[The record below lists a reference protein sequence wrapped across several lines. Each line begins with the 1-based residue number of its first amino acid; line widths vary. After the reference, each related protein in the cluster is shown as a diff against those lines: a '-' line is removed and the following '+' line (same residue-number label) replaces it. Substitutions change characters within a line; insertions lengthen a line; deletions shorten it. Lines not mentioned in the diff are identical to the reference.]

1 MAGCRSGR
9 EQLCYPALLRCCRQ
23 LDSGTAAPESTTSQG
38 PAEELPLLK
47 RTIATAVVLLLSAVS
62 ADAQYFGRNKVQY
75 DRFQFAILETEHFD
89 VYYYAEERSAAEVAA
104 QLAERWYERLS
115 RAFDHS
121 FTRRQPIILYA
132 SHAHFTQTSI
142 LPGNIPEGVGGFTDH
157 LAGRVVL
164 PFAAGLGETDHV
176 LGHEL
181 VHAFQRDILRK
192 QGRSLSLLPLWF
204 SEGMAEYVSVGVP
217 RDPDAS
223 AVDAP
228 RARLDANTRMW
239 LRDASASH
247 RVPTLAQL
255 RDPKWFP
262 YRYGQA
268 VWAFLAER
276 YGADVV
282 KRAIDARTARN
293 AIARLE
299 QATGQSERDLT
310 AGWRDYVASVAGDII
325 VNEAAALPRLVG
337 GTAGEGRL
345 NVGPSLS
352 PDGRLLV
359 FMSERDGHAVD
370 VFLADASTGAVL
382 RTLVKT
388 ATDPHFDAL
397 QFIESAGAWDSTS
410 RRFVLAT
417 VSDGRPLLTLFDMPS
432 GHVLRRIAV
441 PEVDQIFTPA
451 WSPDGARIA
460 FSGMKGGVT
469 DIYTIELSD
478 GQVRALTS
486 DLYSDLQPAWSPAG
500 TEIAFTSDR
509 FTSSAEHLEFG
520 RYTLGAIA
528 WPSGDVTPLASSVTG
543 KNVNPQWCA
552 HGECLYFVS
561 DDSGVSNVYRLDR
574 ETLDVT
580 RVTDEQIGVSG
591 ITALSPAISIG
602 AGGQRIAMSVYSRG
616 AFEIRALDVPRA
628 SFAPART
635 AVAHTSPR
643 PQAVAATVRPAFQS
657 RRYRPSLSLV
667 SFGQPYLSAGGGAFG
682 SFFRAGVAFRVGDL
696 FGEQSLDTAVQVGT
710 KASDFAVETSYIN
723 RRSRWNWGVTGAQV
737 PWIVNGNVATRTAQN
752 AAGQPVVLRESLLDR
767 QQHRQVSGVA
777 IYPLSRARRIEMS
790 AGVDAVSFSRQ
801 VTTTTFSAS
810 TFRRIGETTTLSPSA
825 RSATSFVTAAALVH
839 DTTVFGATGPTM
851 GERYRASIG
860 AMVGD
865 LMVTTASGDY
875 RRYFAPL
882 DRLTIA
888 TRVQQVSRLGG
899 DAADP
904 RLLPLVWSPR
914 DIVRGYTR
922 DAVAERASQVSIV
935 NVEARTPLAALI
947 GHTVGERL
955 LPIGLFAFSDWGRF
969 AAPQTLALASA
980 TRQLWSAGFGAR
992 VNAAGFVFEF
1002 NGARPLT
1009 RTTGWHFVVNFRPG
1023 F

>member
-1 MAGCRSGR
+1 MGR
-9 EQLCYPALLRCCRQ
+9 LKPV
-23 LDSGTAAPESTTSQG
+23 PTTDGS
-38 PAEELPLLK
+38 EELPLLK
-47 RTIATAVVLLLSAVS
+47 QIIATAVVLLLSAVY

-75 DRFQFAILETEHFD
+75 DRFQFAILETAHFD
-89 VYYYAEERSAAEVAA
+89 IYYYAEERSAAEVAA
-104 QLAERWYERLS
+104 RMAERWYERLS
-115 RAFDHS
+115 VVLDHT

-192 QGRSLSLLPLWF
+192 QGRSLSMLPLWF
-204 SEGMAEYVSVGVP
+204 SEGMAEYLSVGLS
-217 RDPDAS
+217 RDPEGT
-223 AVDAP
+223 AVDAQ

-239 LRDASASH
+239 LRDASASQH
-247 RVPTLAQL
+247 VPTLAQL

-282 KRAIDARTARN
+282 KRALDARTARD

-310 AGWRDYVASVAGDII
+310 AGWRDYVARVAGDI
-325 VNEAAALPRLVG
+325 VVDEAAVLPRLVG
-337 GTAGEGRL
+337 GTENEGRL

-370 VFLADASTGAVL
+370 VFLADASTGDVL

-410 RRFVLAT
+410 HRFVLAT

-432 GHVLRRIAV
+432 GRVVRRIAV

-478 GQVRALTS
+478 GEVRALTS
-486 DLYSDLQPAWSPAG
+486 DLYSDLQPAWSPTG

-509 FTSSAEHLEFG
+509 FTSSAERVEFG

-528 WPSGDVTPLASSVTG
+528 WPSGDVMPLGGSGTG
-543 KNVNPQWCA
+543 KNVNPQWCV
-552 HGECLYFVS
+552 HGECVYFVS

-574 ETLDVT
+574 ETLEVT

-591 ITALSPAISIG
+591 ITALSPAISVG
-602 AGGQRIAMSVYSRG
+602 AAGKRIAMSVYSRG
-616 AFEIRALDVPRA
+616 AFEIRALDVPHA
-628 SFAPART
+628 SFAPARS
-635 AVAHTSPR
+635 AVTHSTPPSP
-643 PQAVAATVRPAFQS
+643 AVAAPGLPAFQS
-657 RRYRPSLSLV
+657 RRYRPSLSLF
-667 SFGQPYLSAGGGAFG
+667 SLGQPYLTAGGGAFG
-682 SFFRAGVAFRVGDL
+682 SYFRAGVAFRVGDL
-696 FGEQSLDTAVQVGT
+696 FGEQSLDTAVQVGK

-723 RRSRWNWGVTGAQV
+723 RRSRWNWGVAGAQV
-737 PWIVNGNVATRTAQN
+737 PWIVDGRVATRNAQN
-752 AAGQPVVLRESLLDR
+752 ADGQPVLLRESLLDR
-767 QQHRQVSGVA
+767 QQHRQLSGLAV
-777 IYPLSRARRIEMS
+777 YPLSRARRIEMS

-801 VTTTTFSAS
+801 VTTTTFSAN
-810 TFRRIGETTTLSPSA
+810 TFRRIGQSTTDSPSA
-825 RSATSFVTAAALVH
+825 SSATSFATAAALVH
-839 DTTVFGATGPTM
+839 ATTVFAATGPTM

-860 AMVGD
+860 ATVGD

-875 RRYFAPL
+875 RRYFAL
-882 DRLTIA
+882 HDRLTIA
-888 TRVQQVSRLGG
+888 ARLQQVSRLGR
-899 DAADP
+899 DVADP

-922 DAVAERASQVSIV
+922 DGVAERASQVSIV
-935 NVEARTPLAALI
+935 NLETRTPLATVI
-947 GHTVGERL
+947 GRGIGDRL
-955 LPIGLFAFSDWGRF
+955 LPVSLFAFSDWGRF
-969 AAPQTLALASA
+969 VAPQTLSLGPAS
-980 TRQLWSAGFGAR
+980 RQLWSAGFGAR

-1002 NGARPLT
+1002 NGARTLMPA
-1009 RTTGWHFVVNFRPG
+1009 TGWHFVVNFRPG

>member
-1 MAGCRSGR
+1 
-9 EQLCYPALLRCCRQ
+9 
-23 LDSGTAAPESTTSQG
+23 
-38 PAEELPLLK
+38 LLK

-75 DRFQFAILETEHFD
+75 DRFQFAILETQHFD
-89 VYYYAEERSAAEVAA
+89 IYYYAEERSAAEVAA

-115 RAFDHS
+115 HAFDHT

-132 SHAHFTQTSI
+132 SHAHFTQTTI

-204 SEGMAEYVSVGVP
+204 SEGMAEYLSVGLP
-217 RDPDAS
+217 RDPDAT
-223 AVDAP
+223 AVDGQ

-282 KRAIDARTARN
+282 KRAIGARTARN

-310 AGWRDYVASVAGDII
+310 TGWRDYVTAVAGDIA
-325 VNEAAALPRLVG
+325 VDEAAALPRLVG
-337 GTAGEGRL
+337 GTADEGRL

-352 PDGRLLV
+352 PDGQLLV

-417 VSDGRPLLTLFDMPS
+417 VSDGRPLLTMFEMPS
-432 GHVLRRIAV
+432 GRVVRRIAV

-451 WSPDGARIA
+451 WSPDGARLA

-486 DLYSDLQPAWSPAG
+486 DVYSDLQPAWSPAG

-509 FTSSAEHLEFG
+509 FTSSAEQLDFG
-520 RYTLGAIA
+520 RYTLGTIA

-591 ITALSPAISIG
+591 ITALSPAISVG
-602 AGGQRIAMSVYSRG
+602 AGGKRIAMSVYSRG

-628 SFAPART
+628 SFASART
-635 AVAHTSPR
+635 ALAQTSPR
-643 PQAVAATVRPAFQS
+643 PMAVAAADRPAFQS

-667 SFGQPYLSAGGGAFG
+667 SFGQPYLTAGGGAFG

-710 KASDFAVETSYIN
+710 KASDFAVDTSYIN

-737 PWIVNGNVATRTAQN
+737 PWIVDASVATRNAQN
-752 AAGQPVVLRESLLDR
+752 AAGQPVVLRESLLER

-790 AGVDAVSFSRQ
+790 AGLDAVSFSRQ

-810 TFRRIGETTTLSPSA
+810 TFRRIGESTSLSPSA
-825 RSATSFVTAAALVH
+825 RNATSFMTAAALVH

-851 GERYRASIG
+851 GERYRASLG
-860 AMVGD
+860 ATVGD

-875 RRYFAPL
+875 RRYFAPVE
-882 DRLTIA
+882 RLTIA
-888 TRVQQVSRLGG
+888 TRIQQVSRLGR
-899 DAADP
+899 DVADP
-904 RLLPLVWSPR
+904 RVLPLVWSPR

-922 DAVAERASQVSIV
+922 DGVAERATHVSIV
-935 NVEARTPLAALI
+935 NLEARTPLASFI
-947 GHTVGERL
+947 GRTVGDRL
-955 LPIGLFAFSDWGRF
+955 LPVSLFAFSDWGRF
-969 AAPQTLALASA
+969 AAPETLALASA
-980 TRQLWSAGFGAR
+980 SRQLWSAGFGAR

-1009 RTTGWHFVVNFRPG
+1009 RTSGWHFVVNFRPG

>member
-1 MAGCRSGR
+1 
-9 EQLCYPALLRCCRQ
+9 
-23 LDSGTAAPESTTSQG
+23 
-38 PAEELPLLK
+38 LLK
-47 RTIATAVVLLLSAVS
+47 QTIATAVALLLLSAVS
-62 ADAQYFGRNKVQY
+62 TDAQYFGRNKVQY
-75 DRFQFAILETEHFD
+75 DRFEFAILETTHFD

-104 QLAERWYERLS
+104 RMAERWYERLS
-115 RAFDHS
+115 QALDHT

-132 SHAHFTQTSI
+132 SHSHFTQTSI
-142 LPGNIPEGVGGFTDH
+142 LPGTIPEGVGGFTDH

-192 QGRSLSLLPLWF
+192 HGSSLTLLPLWF
-204 SEGMAEYVSVGVP
+204 SEGMAEYLSVGLP
-217 RDPDAS
+217 RDPDGTT
-223 AVDAP
+223 VDSSRP
-228 RARLDANTRMW
+228 HLDTNTRMW
-239 LRDASASH
+239 LRDASASQK
-247 RVPTLAQL
+247 VPTLAQL

-282 KRAIDARTARN
+282 KRALVTRNARD
-293 AIARLE
+293 AIARLA
-299 QATGQSERDLT
+299 QATGQSESDLT
-310 AGWRDYVASVAGDII
+310 SGWRDYVDRVAGDI
-325 VNEAAALPRLVG
+325 VVDEAAALPRLVG
-337 GTAGEGRL
+337 GTASEGKL

-370 VFLADASTGAVL
+370 VFLADASTGEVL

-410 RRFVLAT
+410 QRFVLAT
-417 VSDGRPLLTLFDMPS
+417 VSDGRPLLTLFEMPS
-432 GHVLRRIAV
+432 GRVLRRIAV

-469 DIYTIELSD
+469 DIYTIELTD

-486 DLYSDLQPAWSPAG
+486 DVYSDLQPAWSPAG

-528 WPSGDVTPLASSVTG
+528 WPSGNVTPLGSSGTG
-543 KNVNPQWCA
+543 KSVNPQWCTR
-552 HGECLYFVS
+552 GECVYFVS

-574 ETLDVT
+574 ETLEVT

-602 AGGQRIAMSVYSRG
+602 AGGKRIAMSVYSRG

-635 AVAHTSPR
+635 AVAQSSLPSLGVVETGQP
-643 PQAVAATVRPAFQS
+643 VFQS
-657 RRYRPSLSLV
+657 RRYKRSLSLV
-667 SFGQPYLSAGGGAFG
+667 QFGQPYLTAGGGAFG
-682 SFFRAGVAFRVGDL
+682 SYFRAGVAFRVGDL
-696 FGEQSLDTAVQVGT
+696 FGEQSLDTAVQIGM
-710 KASDFAVETSYIN
+710 KATDFAVETSYIN
-723 RRSRWNWGVTGAQV
+723 RRSRWNWGVTGVQV
-737 PWIVNGNVATRTAQN
+737 PWIVGASVATRNAQN
-752 AAGQPVVLRESLLDR
+752 ADGQQVVLRESLLDR
-767 QQHRQVSGVA
+767 QQHRQLSGVA

-790 AGVDAVSFSRQ
+790 AGVDAASFSRQ
-801 VTTTTFSAS
+801 VTTQTFSAS
-810 TFRRIGETTTLSPSA
+810 TFRRIGESTSDSSSA
-825 RSATSFVTAAALVH
+825 RNATSFVTAAALVH
-839 DTTVFGATGPTM
+839 DTTVFDATGPTM

-865 LMVTTASGDY
+865 LQVTTASGDY
-875 RRYFAPL
+875 RRYFAPS

-888 TRVQQVSRLGG
+888 ARVQQVSRLGP

-904 RLLPLVWSPR
+904 RLLPLVWTPR

-922 DAVAERASQVSIV
+922 DSVAERASHVSIV
-935 NVEARTPLAALI
+935 NLEARTPLAAII
-947 GHTVGERL
+947 GRTAGDRL
-955 LPIGLFAFSDWGRF
+955 LPVSLFVFSDWGRF
-969 AAPQTLALASA
+969 AAPQTLALPSAS
-980 TRQLWSAGFGAR
+980 RQLWSAGFGAR
-992 VNAAGFVFEF
+992 LNAAGFVFEF
-1002 NGARPLT
+1002 NGARTLSPAP
-1009 RTTGWHFVVNFRPG
+1009 GWHFVVNFRPG

>member
-1 MAGCRSGR
+1 MSSYAIQHFG
-9 EQLCYPALLRCCRQ
+9 RCCRQ

-38 PAEELPLLK
+38 PPVEELPLLK
-47 RTIATAVVLLLSAVS
+47 QTIATAVVLLLSAVS

-104 QLAERWYERLS
+104 QLAERWYDRLS
-115 RAFDHS
+115 QALDHT

-142 LPGNIPEGVGGFTDH
+142 LPGTIPEGVGGFTDH

-204 SEGMAEYVSVGVP
+204 SEGMAEYLSVGLP
-217 RDPDAS
+217 RDPGATG
-223 AVDAP
+223 VDSQ

-276 YGADVV
+276 HGADVV
-282 KRAIDARTARN
+282 KRALSARTARN

-310 AGWRDYVASVAGDII
+310 AGWRDYVTSVAGDI
-325 VNEAAALPRLVG
+325 VVDEAAVLPRLVG
-337 GTAGEGRL
+337 GTADEGRL

-417 VSDGRPLLTLFDMPS
+417 VSDGRPLLTVFDMPS

-441 PEVDQIFTPA
+441 SDVDQIFTPA

-460 FSGMKGGVT
+460 FSGMKGGIT
-469 DIYTIELSD
+469 DIYAIELSD
-478 GQVRALTS
+478 GQVRALTA
-486 DLYSDLQPAWSPAG
+486 DLYSDLQPAWSPDG

-509 FTSSAEHLEFG
+509 FTSSVEHLEFG

-543 KNVNPQWCA
+543 KSVNPQWCA

-574 ETLDVT
+574 ETHDVT
-580 RVTDEQIGVSG
+580 QVTDEQIGVSG

-602 AGGQRIAMSVYSRG
+602 AGGTRIAMSIYSRG
-616 AFEIRALDVPRA
+616 AFEIRALDVPNA
-628 SFAPART
+628 SFAPAHS
-635 AVAHTSPR
+635 AVARTSPR
-643 PQAVAATVRPAFQS
+643 PVAVATSRPAFQS
-657 RRYRPSLSLV
+657 RRYTPRLSLV
-667 SFGQPYLSAGGGAFG
+667 SFGQPYLTAGGGAFG

-737 PWIVNGNVATRTAQN
+737 PWIVDGSVATRSAQN
-752 AAGQPVVLRESLLDR
+752 AAGQPVVLRESVLDR

-810 TFRRIGETTTLSPSA
+810 TFRRIGESTSLSQSA
-825 RSATSFVTAAALVH
+825 RSATSFLTAAALVH
-839 DTTVFGATGPTM
+839 DTTVFGGTGPTM

-860 AMVGD
+860 ATVGD
-865 LMVTTASGDY
+865 LMVATASGDY
-875 RRYFAPL
+875 RRYFAPH

-888 TRVQQVSRLGG
+888 TRVQQVSRLGR

-935 NVEARTPLAALI
+935 NLEARTPLATFI
-947 GHTVGERL
+947 GRTAGQRL
-955 LPIGLFAFSDWGRF
+955 LPVDLFAFSDWGRF
-969 AAPQTLALASA
+969 SAPRMLALASA
-980 TRQLWSAGFGAR
+980 SRQLWSAGFGAR

-1009 RTTGWHFVVNFRPG
+1009 RATGWHFVVNFRPG

>member
-1 MAGCRSGR
+1 
-9 EQLCYPALLRCCRQ
+9 
-23 LDSGTAAPESTTSQG
+23 
-38 PAEELPLLK
+38 LLK
-47 RTIATAVVLLLSAVS
+47 QTIAIAVALLLSAVS

-104 QLAERWYERLS
+104 QLAERWYEQLS
-115 RAFDHS
+115 RAFDHT

-142 LPGNIPEGVGGFTDH
+142 LPGSIPEGVGGFTDH

-192 QGRSLSLLPLWF
+192 EGRSLSLLPLWF
-204 SEGMAEYVSVGVP
+204 SEGMAEYLSVALP
-217 RDPDAS
+217 HDPDAT
-223 AVDAP
+223 AGDAQ
-228 RARLDANTRMW
+228 RVRLDANTRMW

-247 RVPTLAQL
+247 KVPTLAQL

-276 YGADVV
+276 HGADVV
-282 KRAIDARTARN
+282 KRALAARTARN

-310 AGWRDYVASVAGDII
+310 AGWRDYVARVAGDIVI
-325 VNEAAALPRLVG
+325 DEKAALPRLVG
-337 GTAGEGRL
+337 GTADEGRL

-397 QFIESAGAWDSTS
+397 QFVESAGAWDSTS

-417 VSDGRPLLTLFDMPS
+417 VSDGRPLLTVFDMPS
-432 GHVLRRIAV
+432 GRVLRRISV
-441 PEVDQIFTPA
+441 PDVDQIFTPA
-451 WSPDGARIA
+451 WSPDGMRIA

-509 FTSSAEHLEFG
+509 FTSSAERLEFG
-520 RYTLGAIA
+520 RYTLGSIA
-528 WPSGDVTPLASSVTG
+528 WPSGEVTPLASAVTG
-543 KNVNPQWCA
+543 KSVNPQWCA

-574 ETLDVT
+574 ETRDVT

-602 AGGQRIAMSVYSRG
+602 ADGKRIAMSVYSRG
-616 AFEIRALDVPRA
+616 AFEIRALDVPHA
-628 SFAPART
+628 SFAPAHA
-635 AVAHTSPR
+635 AVAQTSPR
-643 PQAVAATVRPAFQS
+643 PAALAATNLPAFQS
-657 RRYRPSLSLV
+657 RRYTPSLSLV
-667 SFGQPYLSAGGGAFG
+667 SFGQPYLTAGGGAFG

-696 FGEQSLDTAVQVGT
+696 FGEQSLDTAAQVGT
-710 KASDFAVETSYIN
+710 KASDFALETAYIN

-737 PWIVNGNVATRTAQN
+737 PWIVDASVATRNAEN
-752 AAGQPVVLRESLLDR
+752 AAGQSVVLRESLLDR
-767 QQHRQVSGVA
+767 QQHRQVSGLA
-777 IYPLSRARRIEMS
+777 IYPLNRARRIEMS

-810 TFRRIGETTTLSPSA
+810 TFRRIGESTTSSPSA
-825 RSATSFVTAAALVH
+825 RNATSFLTAAALVH
-839 DTTVFGATGPTM
+839 DTTVFGGTGPTM

-860 AMVGD
+860 ATVGD

-875 RRYFAPL
+875 RRYFAPN
-882 DRLTIA
+882 DRLTIGP
-888 TRVQQVSRLGG
+888 RGQQVSRFGR
-899 DAADP
+899 DTADP

-914 DIVRGYTR
+914 DIVRGYMR
-922 DAVAERASQVSIV
+922 DGVAERSSHLSLV
-935 NVEARTPLAALI
+935 NLEARTPLAAF
-947 GHTVGERL
+947 VGRAVGQRL
-955 LPIGLFAFSDWGRF
+955 LPVDLFAFSDWGRF
-969 AAPQTLALASA
+969 SAPRTLALASA
-980 TRQLWSAGFGAR
+980 SRQLWSAGFGAR

-1009 RTTGWHFVVNFRPG
+1009 RTPGWHFVVNFRPG

>member
-1 MAGCRSGR
+1 M
-9 EQLCYPALLRCCRQ
+9 
-23 LDSGTAAPESTTSQG
+23 
-38 PAEELPLLK
+38 LK
-47 RTIATAVVLLLSAVS
+47 QTIATAVALLLLSAVS
-62 ADAQYFGRNKVQY
+62 TDAQYFGRNKVQY
-75 DRFQFAILETEHFD
+75 DRFEFAILETTHFD

-104 QLAERWYERLS
+104 RMAERWYERLS
-115 RAFDHS
+115 QALDHT

-132 SHAHFTQTSI
+132 SHSHFTQTSI
-142 LPGNIPEGVGGFTDH
+142 LPGTIPEGVGGFTDH

-192 QGRSLSLLPLWF
+192 HGSSLTLLPLWF
-204 SEGMAEYVSVGVP
+204 SEGMAEYLSVGLP
-217 RDPDAS
+217 RDPDGTT
-223 AVDAP
+223 VDSSRP
-228 RARLDANTRMW
+228 HLDTNTRMW
-239 LRDASASH
+239 LRDASASQK
-247 RVPTLAQL
+247 VPTLAQL

-282 KRAIDARTARN
+282 KRALGARN
-293 AIARLE
+293 ARDAIARLA
-299 QATGQSERDLT
+299 QATGQSESDLT
-310 AGWRDYVASVAGDII
+310 SGWRDYVDRVAGDI
-325 VNEAAALPRLVG
+325 VVDEAAALPRLVG
-337 GTAGEGRL
+337 GTASEGKL

-370 VFLADASTGAVL
+370 VFLADASTGEVL

-410 RRFVLAT
+410 QRFVLAT
-417 VSDGRPLLTLFDMPS
+417 VSDGRPLLTLFEMPS
-432 GHVLRRIAV
+432 GRVLRRIAV

-469 DIYTIELSD
+469 DIYTIELTD

-486 DLYSDLQPAWSPAG
+486 DVYSDLQPAWSPAG

-528 WPSGDVTPLASSVTG
+528 WPSGNVTPLGSSGTG
-543 KNVNPQWCA
+543 KSVNPQWCTR
-552 HGECLYFVS
+552 GECVYFVS

-574 ETLDVT
+574 ETLEVT

-602 AGGQRIAMSVYSRG
+602 AGGKRIAMSVYSRG

-635 AVAHTSPR
+635 AVAQSSLPSLGVVETGQP
-643 PQAVAATVRPAFQS
+643 VFQS
-657 RRYRPSLSLV
+657 RRYKRSLSLV
-667 SFGQPYLSAGGGAFG
+667 QFGQPYLTAGGGAFG
-682 SFFRAGVAFRVGDL
+682 SYFRAGVAFRVGDL
-696 FGEQSLDTAVQVGT
+696 FGEQSLDTAVQIGM
-710 KASDFAVETSYIN
+710 KATDFAVETSYIN
-723 RRSRWNWGVTGAQV
+723 RRSRWNWGVTGVQV
-737 PWIVNGNVATRTAQN
+737 PWIVGASVATRNAQN
-752 AAGQPVVLRESLLDR
+752 ADGQQVVLRESLLDR
-767 QQHRQVSGVA
+767 QQHRQLSGVA

-790 AGVDAVSFSRQ
+790 AGVDAASFSRQ
-801 VTTTTFSAS
+801 VTTQTFSAS
-810 TFRRIGETTTLSPSA
+810 TFRRIGESTSDSSSA
-825 RSATSFVTAAALVH
+825 RNATSFVTAAALVH
-839 DTTVFGATGPTM
+839 DTTVFDATGPTM

-865 LMVTTASGDY
+865 LQVTTASGDY
-875 RRYFAPL
+875 RRYFAPS

-888 TRVQQVSRLGG
+888 ARVQQVSRLGP

-904 RLLPLVWSPR
+904 RLLPLVWTPR

-922 DAVAERASQVSIV
+922 DSVAERASHVSIV
-935 NVEARTPLAALI
+935 NLEARTPLAAII
-947 GHTVGERL
+947 GRTAGDRL
-955 LPIGLFAFSDWGRF
+955 LPVSLFVFSDWGRF
-969 AAPQTLALASA
+969 AAPQTLALPSAS
-980 TRQLWSAGFGAR
+980 RQLWSAGFGAR
-992 VNAAGFVFEF
+992 LNAAGFVFEF
-1002 NGARPLT
+1002 NGARTLSPAP
-1009 RTTGWHFVVNFRPG
+1009 GWHFVVNFRPG

>member
-1 MAGCRSGR
+1 MLSSTS
-9 EQLCYPALLRCCRQ
+9 ALLPATRLRN
-23 LDSGTAAPESTTSQG
+23 DSAEIHDKPGASV
-38 PAEELPLLK
+38 EELPLLK
-47 RTIATAVVLLLSAVS
+47 QTIATAVALLLSAVS

-115 RAFDHS
+115 HALDHT

-192 QGRSLSLLPLWF
+192 QGRSLALLPLWF
-204 SEGMAEYVSVGVP
+204 SEGMAEYLSVGLP
-217 RDPDAS
+217 RDPDS
-223 AVDAP
+223 TDVNAP

-247 RVPTLAQL
+247 KVPTLAQL

-276 YGADVV
+276 HGADVV
-282 KRAIDARTARN
+282 KRALGARTARN

-310 AGWRDYVASVAGDII
+310 AGWRDYVASVSGDTS
-325 VNEAAALPRLVG
+325 VDEAAVLPRLVG
-337 GTAGEGRL
+337 GAADEGRL

-397 QFIESAGAWDSTS
+397 QFVESAGAWDNTS

-417 VSDGRPLLTLFDMPS
+417 VSDGRPLLTVFDMPS
-432 GHVLRRIAV
+432 GRVLRRIAV

-451 WSPDGARIA
+451 WSPDGEHIA
-460 FSGMKGGVT
+460 FSGMKGGIT
-469 DIYTIELSD
+469 DIYTIELAD

-486 DLYSDLQPAWSPAG
+486 DLYSDLQPAWSPDG
-500 TEIAFTSDR
+500 TELAFTSDR
-509 FTSSAEHLEFG
+509 FTSSLEQLEFG
-520 RYTLGAIA
+520 RYTLGVIA
-528 WPSGDVTPLASSVTG
+528 WPSGDVTPLASSIAG
-543 KNVNPQWCA
+543 KSVNPQWCA

-574 ETLDVT
+574 ETREVT
-580 RVTDEQIGVSG
+580 RVTDEPIGVSG

-602 AGGQRIAMSVYSRG
+602 AGGKRIAMSIYSRG
-616 AFEIRALDVPRA
+616 AFEIRALDVPHA
-628 SFAPART
+628 SFAPAHA
-635 AVAHTSPR
+635 AVAQASPR
-643 PQAVAATVRPAFQS
+643 PAALAASSRPAFQS
-657 RRYRPSLSLV
+657 RRYTPSLSLV
-667 SFGQPYLSAGGGAFG
+667 SFGQPYLTAGGGAFG

-696 FGEQSLDTAVQVGT
+696 FGEQSLDTAVQVGA
-710 KASDFAVETSYIN
+710 KASDFAVETAYIN

-737 PWIVNGNVATRTAQN
+737 PWIVNASVATRNAEN
-752 AAGQPVVLRESLLDR
+752 AAGQSVVLRESLLDR
-767 QQHRQVSGVA
+767 QQHRQVSGLA

-810 TFRRIGETTTLSPSA
+810 TFRRIGESTTSSPSA
-825 RSATSFVTAAALVH
+825 RNATSFLTAAALVH

-860 AMVGD
+860 ATVGD

-875 RRYFAPL
+875 RRYFAPH

-888 TRVQQVSRLGG
+888 TRVQQVSRLGR
-899 DAADP
+899 DVADP
-904 RLLPLVWSPR
+904 RVLPLVWSPR

-922 DAVAERASQVSIV
+922 DAVAERAAHVSIV
-935 NVEARTPLAALI
+935 NLEARTPLAGFI
-947 GHTVGERL
+947 GRAAGQRL
-955 LPIGLFAFSDWGRF
+955 LPVDLFAFSDWGRF
-969 AAPQTLALASA
+969 SAPQTLALASA
-980 TRQLWSAGFGAR
+980 SRQLWSAGFGAR

>member
-1 MAGCRSGR
+1 M
-9 EQLCYPALLRCCRQ
+9 
-23 LDSGTAAPESTTSQG
+23 
-38 PAEELPLLK
+38 LK
-47 RTIATAVVLLLSAVS
+47 QTIATAVALLLLSAVS

-75 DRFQFAILETEHFD
+75 DRFEFAILETTHFD

-104 QLAERWYERLS
+104 RMAERWYERLS
-115 RAFDHS
+115 QALDHT

-132 SHAHFTQTSI
+132 SHSHFTQTSI
-142 LPGNIPEGVGGFTDH
+142 LPGTIPEGVGGFTDH

-192 QGRSLSLLPLWF
+192 HGSSLTLLPLWF
-204 SEGMAEYVSVGVP
+204 SEGMAEYLSVGLP
-217 RDPDAS
+217 RDPDGTT
-223 AVDAP
+223 VDSSRP
-228 RARLDANTRMW
+228 HLDTNTRMW
-239 LRDASASH
+239 LRDASASQK
-247 RVPTLAQL
+247 VPTLAQL

-282 KRAIDARTARN
+282 KRALVTRNARD
-293 AIARLE
+293 AIARLA
-299 QATGQSERDLT
+299 QATGQSESDLT
-310 AGWRDYVASVAGDII
+310 SGWRDYVDRVAGDI
-325 VNEAAALPRLVG
+325 VVDEAAALPRLVG
-337 GTAGEGRL
+337 GTASEGKL

-370 VFLADASTGAVL
+370 VFLADASTGEVL

-410 RRFVLAT
+410 QRFVLAT
-417 VSDGRPLLTLFDMPS
+417 VSDGRPLLTLFEMPS
-432 GHVLRRIAV
+432 GRVLRRIAV

-469 DIYTIELSD
+469 DIYTIELTD

-486 DLYSDLQPAWSPAG
+486 DVYSDLQPAWSPDG

-509 FTSSAEHLEFG
+509 FTSSAEQLEFG

-528 WPSGDVTPLASSVTG
+528 WPSGNVTPLGSSGTG
-543 KNVNPQWCA
+543 KSVNPQWCTR
-552 HGECLYFVS
+552 GECVYFVS

-574 ETLDVT
+574 ETLEVT

-602 AGGQRIAMSVYSRG
+602 AGGKRIAMSVYSRG

-635 AVAHTSPR
+635 AVAQSSLPSLGVVETGQP
-643 PQAVAATVRPAFQS
+643 VFQS
-657 RRYRPSLSLV
+657 RRYKRSLSLV
-667 SFGQPYLSAGGGAFG
+667 QFGQPYLTAGGGAFG
-682 SFFRAGVAFRVGDL
+682 SYFRAGVAFRVGDL
-696 FGEQSLDTAVQVGT
+696 FGEQSLDTAVQIGM
-710 KASDFAVETSYIN
+710 KATDFAVETSYIN
-723 RRSRWNWGVTGAQV
+723 RRSRWNWGVTGVQV
-737 PWIVNGNVATRTAQN
+737 PWIVGASVATRNAQN
-752 AAGQPVVLRESLLDR
+752 ADGQQVVLRESLLDR
-767 QQHRQVSGVA
+767 QQHRQLSGVA

-790 AGVDAVSFSRQ
+790 AGVDAASFSRQ
-801 VTTTTFSAS
+801 VTTQTFSAS
-810 TFRRIGETTTLSPSA
+810 TFRRIGESTSDSSSA
-825 RSATSFVTAAALVH
+825 RNATSFVTAAALVH
-839 DTTVFGATGPTM
+839 DTTVFDATGPTM

-865 LMVTTASGDY
+865 LQVTTASGDY
-875 RRYFAPL
+875 RRYFAPS

-888 TRVQQVSRLGG
+888 ARVQQVSRLGP

-904 RLLPLVWSPR
+904 RLLPLVWTPR

-922 DAVAERASQVSIV
+922 DSVAERASHVSIV
-935 NVEARTPLAALI
+935 NLEARTPLAAII
-947 GHTVGERL
+947 GRTAGDRL
-955 LPIGLFAFSDWGRF
+955 LPVSLFVFSDWGRF
-969 AAPQTLALASA
+969 AAPQTLALAGAS
-980 TRQLWSAGFGAR
+980 RQLWSAGVGAR

-1009 RTTGWHFVVNFRPG
+1009 NGTGWHFVVNFRPG

>member
-1 MAGCRSGR
+1 M
-9 EQLCYPALLRCCRQ
+9 
-23 LDSGTAAPESTTSQG
+23 
-38 PAEELPLLK
+38 LK
-47 RTIATAVVLLLSAVS
+47 RSIATAVALLLSAVS

-75 DRFQFAILETEHFD
+75 DRFEFAILETEHFD
-89 VYYYAEERSAAEVAA
+89 IYYYAEERSAAELAA

-115 RAFDHS
+115 HALDHT

-204 SEGMAEYVSVGVP
+204 SEGMAEYLSVGLP
-217 RDPDAS
+217 RDPDPAAAGS
-223 AVDAP
+223 P
-228 RARLDANTRMW
+228 RTRLDANTRMW

-262 YRYGQA
+262 YRFGQG

-282 KRAIDARTARN
+282 RRALGARSARN

-299 QATGQSERDLT
+299 QATGQSERELT
-310 AGWRDYVASVAGDII
+310 TGWREYVASVANEI
-325 VNEAAALPRLVG
+325 VVVESPVPPLVG
-337 GTAGEGRL
+337 GTPRQGRL
-345 NVGPSLS
+345 NIGPSLS
-352 PDGRLLV
+352 PDGRHLV
-359 FMSERDGHAVD
+359 FLSERDGHAVD
-370 VFLADASTGAVL
+370 VFLADASTGTVL

-397 QFIESAGAWDSTS
+397 QFIDSAGGWDNTS

-432 GHVLRRIAV
+432 GRVLRRITV

-460 FSGMKGGVT
+460 FSGMKGGVS
-469 DIYTIELSD
+469 DIYTIDLAD
-478 GQVRALTS
+478 GEVRALTS
-486 DLYSDLQPAWSPAG
+486 DVYSDLQPAWSPTG

-509 FTSSAEHLEFG
+509 FTSSAEQLDFG

-528 WPSGDVTPLASSVTG
+528 WPSGAVAPLAGSPTG
-543 KNVNPQWCA
+543 KSVNPQWCA
-552 HGECLYFVS
+552 HGECVYFVS

-574 ETLDVT
+574 ETLGVT

-602 AGGQRIAMSVYSRG
+602 AGGKRIAMSVYSRG
-616 AFEIRALDVPRA
+616 AFEIHSLDVPGT
-628 SFAPART
+628 SFAAAHA
-635 AVAHTSPR
+635 AVANPSAR
-643 PQAVAATVRPAFQS
+643 PLAVAATTRPAFQS
-657 RRYRPSLSLV
+657 RPYTPSLSLF
-667 SFGQPYLSAGGGAFG
+667 SFGQPYLTAGGGAFG
-682 SFFRAGVAFRVGDL
+682 SFFRAGIAFRVGDL

-710 KASDFAVETSYIN
+710 KASDFAVETAYIN
-723 RRSRWNWGVTGAQV
+723 RRSRWNWGVTGAQI
-737 PWIVNGNVATRTAQN
+737 PWIVDASVATRNAQN
-752 AAGQPVVLRESLLDR
+752 AAGQPTVVRDSVLDR
-767 QQHRQVSGVA
+767 QQHRQLSGVA
-777 IYPLSRARRIEMS
+777 IYPLSRARRVEMS
-790 AGVDAVSFSRQ
+790 AGVDTVSFSRQ
-801 VTTTTFSAS
+801 VTTTTYSG
-810 TFRRIGETTTLSPSA
+810 TTYRRIGESTSLSPSA
-825 RSATSFVTAAALVH
+825 RSATSVMTGAALVH

-851 GERYRASIG
+851 GQRYRASIG
-860 AMVGD
+860 ATVGD
-865 LMVTTASGDY
+865 LMVTTATGDY
-875 RRYFAPL
+875 RRYFAPD
-882 DRLTIA
+882 DRVTIA
-888 TRVQQVSRLGG
+888 TRLQQVSRLGR

-922 DAVAERASQVSIV
+922 DGVAERASHISIV
-935 NVEARTPLAALI
+935 NLEARTPLAAVI
-947 GHTVGERL
+947 GRPIGERL
-955 LPIGLFAFSDWGRF
+955 LPVSLFAFSDWARF
-969 AAPQTLALASA
+969 AAPQTLALSPAS
-980 TRQLWSAGFGAR
+980 RQLWSAGFGAR

-1002 NGARPLT
+1002 NGARTLM
-1009 RTTGWHFVVNFRPG
+1009 RASGWHFVVNFRPG

>member
-1 MAGCRSGR
+1 M
-9 EQLCYPALLRCCRQ
+9 
-23 LDSGTAAPESTTSQG
+23 
-38 PAEELPLLK
+38 LK
-47 RTIATAVVLLLSAVS
+47 QTIATAVALLLLSAVS
-62 ADAQYFGRNKVQY
+62 TDAQYFGRNKVQY
-75 DRFQFAILETEHFD
+75 DRFEFAILETTHFD

-104 QLAERWYERLS
+104 RMAERWYERLS
-115 RAFDHS
+115 QALDHT

-132 SHAHFTQTSI
+132 SHSHFTQTSI
-142 LPGNIPEGVGGFTDH
+142 LPGTIPEGVGGFTDH

-192 QGRSLSLLPLWF
+192 HGSSLTLLPLWF
-204 SEGMAEYVSVGVP
+204 SEGMAEYLSVGLP
-217 RDPDAS
+217 RDPDGTT
-223 AVDAP
+223 VDSSRP
-228 RARLDANTRMW
+228 HLDTNTRMW
-239 LRDASASH
+239 LRDASASQK
-247 RVPTLAQL
+247 VPTLAQL

-282 KRAIDARTARN
+282 KRALVVRTARD
-293 AIARLE
+293 AIARLA
-299 QATGQSERDLT
+299 QATGQSESDLT
-310 AGWRDYVASVAGDII
+310 SGWRDYVDRVAGDI
-325 VNEAAALPRLVG
+325 VVDEAAALPRLVG
-337 GTAGEGRL
+337 GTASEGKL

-370 VFLADASTGAVL
+370 VFLADASTGEVL

-410 RRFVLAT
+410 QRFVLAT
-417 VSDGRPLLTLFDMPS
+417 VSDGRPLLTLFEMPS
-432 GHVLRRIAV
+432 GRVLRRIAV

-469 DIYTIELSD
+469 DIYTIELTD

-486 DLYSDLQPAWSPAG
+486 DVYSDLQPAWSPAG

-528 WPSGDVTPLASSVTG
+528 WPSGNVTPLGSSGTG
-543 KNVNPQWCA
+543 KSVNPQWCTR
-552 HGECLYFVS
+552 GECVYFVS

-574 ETLDVT
+574 ETLEVT

-602 AGGQRIAMSVYSRG
+602 AGGKRIAMSVYSRG

-635 AVAHTSPR
+635 AVAQSSLPSLGVVETGQP
-643 PQAVAATVRPAFQS
+643 VFQS
-657 RRYRPSLSLV
+657 RRYKRSLSLV
-667 SFGQPYLSAGGGAFG
+667 QFGQPYLTAGGGAFG
-682 SFFRAGVAFRVGDL
+682 SYFRAGVAFRVGDL
-696 FGEQSLDTAVQVGT
+696 FGEQSLDTAVQIGM
-710 KASDFAVETSYIN
+710 KATDFAVETSYIN
-723 RRSRWNWGVTGAQV
+723 RRSRWNWGVTGVQV
-737 PWIVNGNVATRTAQN
+737 PWIVGASVATRNAQN
-752 AAGQPVVLRESLLDR
+752 ADGQQVVLRESLLDR
-767 QQHRQVSGVA
+767 QQHRQLSGVA

-790 AGVDAVSFSRQ
+790 AGVDAASFSRQ
-801 VTTTTFSAS
+801 VTTQTFSAS
-810 TFRRIGETTTLSPSA
+810 TFRRIGESTSDSSSA
-825 RSATSFVTAAALVH
+825 RNATSFVTAAALVH
-839 DTTVFGATGPTM
+839 DTTVFDATGPTM

-865 LMVTTASGDY
+865 LQVTTASGDY
-875 RRYFAPL
+875 RRYFAPS

-888 TRVQQVSRLGG
+888 ARVQQVSRLGP

-904 RLLPLVWSPR
+904 RLLPLVWTPR

-922 DAVAERASQVSIV
+922 DSVAERASHVSIV
-935 NVEARTPLAALI
+935 NLEARTPLAAII
-947 GHTVGERL
+947 GRTAGDRL
-955 LPIGLFAFSDWGRF
+955 LPVSLFVFSDWGRF
-969 AAPQTLALASA
+969 AAPQTLALPSAS
-980 TRQLWSAGFGAR
+980 RQLWSAGFGAR
-992 VNAAGFVFEF
+992 LNAAGFVFEF
-1002 NGARPLT
+1002 NGARTLSPAP
-1009 RTTGWHFVVNFRPG
+1009 GWHFVVNFRPG

>member
-1 MAGCRSGR
+1 MGR
-9 EQLCYPALLRCCRQ
+9 LKPAF
-23 LDSGTAAPESTTSQG
+23 TTDGS
-38 PAEELPLLK
+38 AEELPLLK
-47 RTIATAVVLLLSAVS
+47 RIIATAVVLLLSAAY

-75 DRFQFAILETEHFD
+75 DRFQFAILETAHFD
-89 VYYYAEERSAAEVAA
+89 IYYYAEERSAAEVAA
-104 QLAERWYERLS
+104 RMAERWYERLS
-115 RAFDHS
+115 LALDHT

-142 LPGNIPEGVGGFTDH
+142 LPGSIPEGVGGFTDH

-204 SEGMAEYVSVGVP
+204 SEGMAEYLSVGLP
-217 RDPDAS
+217 RDPDETAI
-223 AVDAP
+223 DAH

-247 RVPTLAQL
+247 KVPTLAQL

-282 KRAIDARTARN
+282 KRALDARTARD

-310 AGWRDYVASVAGDII
+310 AGWHDYVTRVAGDI
-325 VNEAAALPRLVG
+325 VVDEAAQLPRLVG
-337 GTAGEGRL
+337 GTAEEGRL

-352 PDGRLLV
+352 PDGQLLV

-370 VFLADASTGAVL
+370 VFLADASTGEVL

-410 RRFVLAT
+410 HRFVLAT

-432 GHVLRRIAV
+432 GRVVRRIAV

-469 DIYTIELSD
+469 DIYTIELS
-478 GQVRALTS
+478 GGEVRALTS
-486 DLYSDLQPAWSPAG
+486 DLYSDLQPAWSPTG

-509 FTSSAEHLEFG
+509 FTSSTERMEFG

-528 WPSGDVTPLASSVTG
+528 WPSGDVMPLGGSGTG
-543 KNVNPQWCA
+543 KSVNPQWCA
-552 HGECLYFVS
+552 HGECVYFVS

-574 ETLDVT
+574 ETLEVT

-591 ITALSPAISIG
+591 ITALSPAISVG
-602 AGGQRIAMSVYSRG
+602 AGGKRIAMSVYSRG
-616 AFEIRALDVPRA
+616 AFEIRALDVPHA
-628 SFAPART
+628 SFAPARS
-635 AVAHTSPR
+635 AVAHSAP
-643 PQAVAATVRPAFQS
+643 PSLAVAAPGQPAFQS
-657 RRYRPSLSLV
+657 RRYRPSLSLF
-667 SFGQPYLSAGGGAFG
+667 SLGQPYLTAGGGAFG
-682 SFFRAGVAFRVGDL
+682 SYFRAGVAFRVGDL
-696 FGEQSLDTAVQVGT
+696 FGEQSLDTTVQIGK
-710 KASDFAVETSYIN
+710 KASDFAVETSYVN

-737 PWIVNGNVATRTAQN
+737 PWIVDGRVATRHAEN
-752 AAGQPVVLRESLLDR
+752 ADGQPVVLRESLLDR
-767 QQHRQVSGVA
+767 QQHRQLSGLA
-777 IYPLSRARRIEMS
+777 MYPLSRARRIEMS

-801 VTTTTFSAS
+801 VTTTTFSAN
-810 TFRRIGETTTLSPSA
+810 TFRRIGQATTDSPSA
-825 RSATSFVTAAALVH
+825 SSATSFVTAAALVH
-839 DTTVFGATGPTM
+839 DTTVFDATGPTM

-860 AMVGD
+860 ASVGD

-875 RRYFAPL
+875 RRYFAPS

-888 TRVQQVSRLGG
+888 ARLQQVSRLGR
-899 DAADP
+899 DVADP
-904 RLLPLVWSPR
+904 RLLPLVWTPR
-914 DIVRGYTR
+914 EIVRGYTR
-922 DAVAERASQVSIV
+922 DAVAERASDVSIV
-935 NVEARTPLAALI
+935 NLEARTPLATFVGRGI
-947 GHTVGERL
+947 GDRL
-955 LPIGLFAFSDWGRF
+955 LPVGLFAFSDWGRF
-969 AAPQTLALASA
+969 AAPQTLTLAPAS
-980 TRQLWSAGFGAR
+980 RQLWSAGFGAR
-992 VNAAGFVFEF
+992 LNAAGFVFEF
-1002 NGARPLT
+1002 NGARTLMPA
-1009 RTTGWHFVVNFRPG
+1009 TGWHFVVNFRPG

>member
-1 MAGCRSGR
+1 M
-9 EQLCYPALLRCCRQ
+9 
-23 LDSGTAAPESTTSQG
+23 
-38 PAEELPLLK
+38 LK
-47 RTIATAVVLLLSAVS
+47 RTIATAVVLLSAVS

-75 DRFQFAILETEHFD
+75 DRFQFAILETAHFD

-104 QLAERWYERLS
+104 QMAERWYDRLS
-115 RAFDHS
+115 LALDHT

-132 SHAHFTQTSI
+132 SHSHFTQTSI

-192 QGRSLSLLPLWF
+192 QGRSLSMLPLWF
-204 SEGMAEYVSVGVP
+204 SEGMAEYLSVGLP
-217 RDPDAS
+217 RDPEATS
-223 AVDAP
+223 GAAP

-239 LRDASASH
+239 LRDASASK

-276 YGADVV
+276 YGTDVV
-282 KRAIDARTARN
+282 KRAFAARTARD

-310 AGWRDYVASVAGDII
+310 SGWRDYVARVAGDI
-325 VNEAAALPRLVG
+325 VVDEAAVLPRLVG
-337 GTAGEGRL
+337 GTADEGKL

-370 VFLADASTGAVL
+370 VFVADASTGEVL

-397 QFIESAGAWDSTS
+397 QFVESAGAWDSTS
-410 RRFVLAT
+410 RQFVLAT
-417 VSDGRPLLTLFDMPS
+417 VSDGRPLLTLFEMPS
-432 GHVLRRIAV
+432 GRVARRIAV

-469 DIYTIELSD
+469 DIYTIDLSD

-486 DLYSDLQPAWSPAG
+486 DVYSDLQPAWSPGG

-509 FTSSAEHLEFG
+509 FTSSADQLEFG

-528 WPSGDVTPLASSVTG
+528 WPSGDVTPLGSAGSG
-543 KNVNPQWCA
+543 KSVNPQWCA
-552 HGECLYFVS
+552 NGECVYFVS

-574 ETLDVT
+574 TTLQVT
-580 RVTDEQIGVSG
+580 RVTDEPIGVSG

-602 AGGQRIAMSVYSRG
+602 AGGNRIAMSVYSRG

-635 AVAHTSPR
+635 AVAQSAP
-643 PQAVAATVRPAFQS
+643 PLLAGVAPHQPAFQS
-657 RRYRPSLSLV
+657 RRYTPSLSLV
-667 SFGQPYLSAGGGAFG
+667 SFGQPYLTAGGGAFG
-682 SFFRAGVAFRVGDL
+682 SYFRAGVAFRVGDL

-710 KASDFAVETSYIN
+710 KARDFALETAYIN
-723 RRSRWNWGVTGAQV
+723 RRSRWNWGLTGSQV
-737 PWIVNGNVATRTAQN
+737 PWVVAANVGTRSAQN
-752 AAGQPVVLRESLLDR
+752 ADGQAVVLRESLLER
-767 QQHRQVSGVA
+767 QQHRQMSA
-777 IYPLSRARRIEMS
+777 LAFYPLSRARRIEIS

-801 VTTTTFSAS
+801 MTTTTFSAN
-810 TFRRIGETTTLSPSA
+810 TFRRIGESTTLAPSA
-825 RSATSFVTAAALVH
+825 RNATSFVTAAALVH
-839 DTTVFGATGPTM
+839 DTTVFDATGPTM

-860 AMVGD
+860 STVGD

-875 RRYFAPL
+875 RRYFAL
-882 DRLTIA
+882 HDRLTIA
-888 TRVQQVSRLGG
+888 TRIQQVSRLGR
-899 DAADP
+899 DVADP
-904 RLLPLVWSPR
+904 RMLPLVWSPR

-922 DAVAERASQVSIV
+922 DSVAERASHVSIV
-935 NVEARTPLAALI
+935 NLEARMPLAAIL
-947 GHTVGERL
+947 GRTAADRL
-955 LPIGLFAFSDWGRF
+955 LPVGLFAFSDWGRF
-969 AAPQTLALASA
+969 AAPQTLGLASA
-980 TRQLWSAGFGAR
+980 SRQLWSAGFGAR

-1009 RTTGWHFVVNFRPG
+1009 NGTGWHFVVNFRPG

>member
-1 MAGCRSGR
+1 
-9 EQLCYPALLRCCRQ
+9 
-23 LDSGTAAPESTTSQG
+23 
-38 PAEELPLLK
+38 LLK
-47 RTIATAVVLLLSAVS
+47 QTIATAVALLLLSAVS

-75 DRFQFAILETEHFD
+75 DRFEFAILETTHFD

-104 QLAERWYERLS
+104 RMAERWYERLS
-115 RAFDHS
+115 QALDHT

-132 SHAHFTQTSI
+132 SHSHFTQTSI
-142 LPGNIPEGVGGFTDH
+142 LPGTIPEGVGGFTDH

-192 QGRSLSLLPLWF
+192 HGSSLTLLPLWF
-204 SEGMAEYVSVGVP
+204 SEGMAEYLSVGLP
-217 RDPDAS
+217 RDPDGTT
-223 AVDAP
+223 VDSSRP
-228 RARLDANTRMW
+228 HLDTNTRMW
-239 LRDASASH
+239 LRDASASQK
-247 RVPTLAQL
+247 VPTLAQL

-282 KRAIDARTARN
+282 KRALVTRNARD
-293 AIARLE
+293 AIARLA
-299 QATGQSERDLT
+299 QATGQSESDLT
-310 AGWRDYVASVAGDII
+310 SGWRDYVDRVAGDI
-325 VNEAAALPRLVG
+325 VVDEAAALPRLVG
-337 GTAGEGRL
+337 GTASEGKL

-370 VFLADASTGAVL
+370 VFLADASTGEVL

-410 RRFVLAT
+410 QRFVLAT
-417 VSDGRPLLTLFDMPS
+417 VSDGRPLLTLFEMPS
-432 GHVLRRIAV
+432 GRVLRRIAV

-469 DIYTIELSD
+469 DIYTIELTD

-486 DLYSDLQPAWSPAG
+486 DVYSDLQPAWSPAG

-528 WPSGDVTPLASSVTG
+528 WPSGNVTPLGSSGTG
-543 KNVNPQWCA
+543 KSVNPQWCTR
-552 HGECLYFVS
+552 GECVYFVS

-574 ETLDVT
+574 ETLEVT

-602 AGGQRIAMSVYSRG
+602 AGGKRIAMSVYSRG

-635 AVAHTSPR
+635 AVAQSSLPSLGVVETGQP
-643 PQAVAATVRPAFQS
+643 VFQS
-657 RRYRPSLSLV
+657 RRYKRSLSLV
-667 SFGQPYLSAGGGAFG
+667 QFGQPYLTAGGGAFG
-682 SFFRAGVAFRVGDL
+682 SYFRAGVAFRVGDL
-696 FGEQSLDTAVQVGT
+696 FGEQSLDTAVQIGM
-710 KASDFAVETSYIN
+710 KATDFAVETSYIN
-723 RRSRWNWGVTGAQV
+723 RRSRWNWGVTGVQV
-737 PWIVNGNVATRTAQN
+737 PWIVGASVATRNAQN
-752 AAGQPVVLRESLLDR
+752 ADGQQVVLRESLLDR
-767 QQHRQVSGVA
+767 QQHRQLSGVA

-790 AGVDAVSFSRQ
+790 AGVDAASFSRQ
-801 VTTTTFSAS
+801 VTTQTFSAS
-810 TFRRIGETTTLSPSA
+810 TFRRIGESTSDSSSA
-825 RSATSFVTAAALVH
+825 RNATSFVTAAALVH
-839 DTTVFGATGPTM
+839 DTTVFDATGPTM

-865 LMVTTASGDY
+865 LQVTTASGDY
-875 RRYFAPL
+875 RRYFAPS

-888 TRVQQVSRLGG
+888 ARVQQVSRLGP

-904 RLLPLVWSPR
+904 RLLPLVWTPR

-922 DAVAERASQVSIV
+922 DSVAERASHVSIV
-935 NVEARTPLAALI
+935 NLEARTPLAAII
-947 GHTVGERL
+947 GRTAGDRL
-955 LPIGLFAFSDWGRF
+955 LPVSLFVFSDWGRF
-969 AAPQTLALASA
+969 AAPQTLALPSAS
-980 TRQLWSAGFGAR
+980 RQLWSAGFGAR
-992 VNAAGFVFEF
+992 LNAAGFVFEF
-1002 NGARPLT
+1002 NGARTLSPAP
-1009 RTTGWHFVVNFRPG
+1009 GWHFVVNFRPG

>member
-1 MAGCRSGR
+1 MLSSTSTLLPAPRLRIGSAGIHDK
-9 EQLCYPALLRCCRQ
+9 P
-23 LDSGTAAPESTTSQG
+23 G
-38 PAEELPLLK
+38 PPVEELPLLK
-47 RTIATAVVLLLSAVS
+47 QTIATAVVLLLSAVS

-89 VYYYAEERSAAEVAA
+89 IYYYSEERSAAEVAA
-104 QLAERWYERLS
+104 QLAERWYQRLS
-115 RAFDHS
+115 HALDHT

-192 QGRSLSLLPLWF
+192 QGRSLALLPLWF
-204 SEGMAEYVSVGVP
+204 SEGMAEYLSVGLP
-217 RDPDAS
+217 RDADA
-223 AVDAP
+223 AALDAHRP
-228 RARLDANTRMW
+228 RLDTNTRMW

-276 YGADVV
+276 YGPDVV
-282 KRAIDARTARN
+282 KRAIGARTARN

-310 AGWRDYVASVAGDII
+310 AGWRDYVARVSGDI
-325 VNEAAALPRLVG
+325 VVDEAAVLSRLVG
-337 GTAGEGRL
+337 GTQDEGRL

-397 QFIESAGAWDSTS
+397 QFIESAGAWDNTS
-410 RRFVLAT
+410 QRFVLAT

-432 GHVLRRIAV
+432 GHVARRIAV
-441 PEVDQIFTPA
+441 PEVDQIFTPS

-509 FTSSAEHLEFG
+509 FTSSAEHLDFG

-528 WPSGDVTPLASSVTG
+528 WPSGDVTPLGSSVTG
-543 KNVNPQWCA
+543 KSVNPQWCA
-552 HGECLYFVS
+552 HDECLYFVS

-616 AFEIRALDVPRA
+616 GFEIRALDVPHA
-628 SFAPART
+628 SFAPAHT
-635 AVAHTSPR
+635 AVAQTSQR
-643 PQAVAATVRPAFQS
+643 PLAVAATSRPAAFQS
-657 RRYRPSLSLV
+657 RRYTPSLSLV
-667 SFGQPYLSAGGGAFG
+667 SFGQPYLTAGGGAFG

-696 FGEQSLDTAVQVGT
+696 FGEQSVDTAVQVGT

-737 PWIVNGNVATRTAQN
+737 PWIVDASVGTRNAQD
-752 AAGQPVVLRESLLDR
+752 AEGQPVVLRESLLER
-767 QQHRQVSGVA
+767 QQHRQVSGVT

-790 AGVDAVSFSRQ
+790 AGIDAVSFSRQ
-801 VTTTTFSAS
+801 VTTTTYSAS
-810 TFRRIGETTTLSPSA
+810 TFRRIGESTSLSPSA
-825 RSATSFVTAAALVH
+825 RNATSFVTAAALVH

-860 AMVGD
+860 ATVGD

-875 RRYFAPL
+875 RRYFAPH

-888 TRVQQVSRLGG
+888 ARIQQVSRLGR
-899 DAADP
+899 DVADP
-904 RLLPLVWSPR
+904 RMLPLVWSPR

-922 DAVAERASQVSIV
+922 DGVAERASHVSIV
-935 NVEARTPLAALI
+935 NLEARTPLATFI
-947 GHTVGERL
+947 GRTAGERL
-955 LPIGLFAFSDWGRF
+955 LPVSLFVFSDWGRF
-969 AAPQTLALASA
+969 AAPKTLTLASA
-980 TRQLWSAGFGAR
+980 SRQLWSAGFGAR

-1009 RTTGWHFVVNFRPG
+1009 NATGWHFVVNFRPG

>member
-1 MAGCRSGR
+1 MLSSTS
-9 EQLCYPALLRCCRQ
+9 ALLPATRLRNGSAEIH
-23 LDSGTAAPESTTSQG
+23 DKPGAPV
-38 PAEELPLLK
+38 EELPLLK
-47 RTIATAVVLLLSAVS
+47 QTIATAVALLLSAVS

-75 DRFQFAILETEHFD
+75 DRFQFAILETAHFD
-89 VYYYAEERSAAEVAA
+89 VYYYPEERRAAELAA
-104 QLAERWYERLS
+104 QMAERWYDRLS
-115 RAFDHS
+115 RALDHT

-132 SHAHFTQTSI
+132 SHAHFTQTTI

-192 QGRSLSLLPLWF
+192 QGGSLAMLPLWF
-204 SEGMAEYVSVGVP
+204 TEGMAEYLSVGA
-217 RDPDAS
+217 RGDAS
-223 AVDAP
+223 AADAKSAP
-228 RARLDANTRMW
+228 LDANTRMW
-239 LRDASASH
+239 LRDAAASH
-247 RVPTLAQL
+247 HVPTLAQL

-268 VWAFLAER
+268 VWTFLAEH
-276 YGADVV
+276 YGTDVV
-282 KRAIDARTARN
+282 KRAMEVRTVQN

-310 AGWRDYVASVAGDII
+310 SGWQDYVNRVAGD
-325 VNEAAALPRLVG
+325 VGVDEQASLSRLVG
-337 GTAGEGRL
+337 GSASDGRL
-345 NVGPSLS
+345 NVGPALS

-359 FMSERDGHAVD
+359 FMSERDRHAVD

-432 GHVLRRIAV
+432 GRIIRRLAV

-451 WSPDGARIA
+451 WSPDGMRIA

-469 DIYTIELSD
+469 DIYAIELAD
-478 GQVRALTS
+478 GRVRALTA

-509 FTSSAEHLEFG
+509 FTSSLEQLDFG
-520 RYTLGAIA
+520 RYTLGTIA
-528 WPSGDVTPLASSVTG
+528 WPSGEVSPLGGSESG
-543 KNVNPQWCA
+543 KSVNPQWCA
-552 HGECLYFVS
+552 HGDCLYFVS

-574 ETLDVT
+574 ETLAAT
-580 RVTDEQIGVSG
+580 RVTDERIGVSG
-591 ITALSPAISIG
+591 VTALSPAISIG
-602 AGGQRIAMSVYSRG
+602 ADGNRLAMSVYSG
-616 AFEIRALDVPRA
+616 GSFEIRALDVPRA
-628 SFAPART
+628 SVAQART
-635 AVAHTSPR
+635 APAQASMRSFGTS
-643 PQAVAATVRPAFQS
+643 ATVNSAFQS
-657 RRYRPSLSLV
+657 RRYTPSLSLF
-667 SFGQPYLSAGGGAFG
+667 SFGQPYLTAGGGAFG
-682 SFFRAGVAFRVGDL
+682 SFFRAGVAFGVGDL
-696 FGEQSLDTAVQVGT
+696 FGEQSLNTAVQVGAKVT
-710 KASDFAVETSYIN
+710 DFAIDTSYVN

-737 PWIVNGNVATRTAQN
+737 PWIVASSVDTHNTQDAS
-752 AAGQPVVLRESLLDR
+752 GQPVVLRESALDR
-767 QQHRQVSGVA
+767 QQHRQVAGLLM
-777 IYPLSRARRIEMS
+777 YPLSRARRIEMS

-801 VTTTTFSAS
+801 VTTATFSAN
-810 TFRRIGETTTLSPSA
+810 TLRRIDESTTTSPSA
-825 RSATSFVTAAALVH
+825 RAATSFVTAAALVH

-860 AMVGD
+860 ATVGD
-865 LMVTTASGDY
+865 LMITTASGDY
-875 RRYFAPL
+875 RRYFAPT

-888 TRVQQVSRLGG
+888 TRLQQVTRVGR
-899 DAADP
+899 DVADP
-904 RLLPLVWSPR
+904 RMLPLVWSPR
-914 DIVRGYTR
+914 EIVRGYSR
-922 DAVAERASQVSIV
+922 DSVAERASQLSIV
-935 NVEARTPLAALI
+935 NLEARTPLAAI
-947 GHTVGERL
+947 VGRAVGDRS
-955 LPIGLFAFSDWGRF
+955 LPVDLFAFSDWARF
-969 AAPQTLALASA
+969 AAPRTLALAPA

-1002 NGARPLT
+1002 NAARPLT
-1009 RTTGWHFVVNFRPG
+1009 RTPGWHFVVNFRPG

>member
-1 MAGCRSGR
+1 
-9 EQLCYPALLRCCRQ
+9 
-23 LDSGTAAPESTTSQG
+23 
-38 PAEELPLLK
+38 LLK
-47 RTIATAVVLLLSAVS
+47 QTIATAVALLLLSAVS

-75 DRFQFAILETEHFD
+75 DRFEFAILETTHFD

-104 QLAERWYERLS
+104 RMAERWYERLS
-115 RAFDHS
+115 QALDHT

-132 SHAHFTQTSI
+132 SHSHFTQTSI
-142 LPGNIPEGVGGFTDH
+142 LPGTIPEGVGGFTDH
-157 LAGRVVL
+157 FAGRVVL

-192 QGRSLSLLPLWF
+192 HGSSLTLLPLWF
-204 SEGMAEYVSVGVP
+204 SEGMAEYLSVGLP
-217 RDPDAS
+217 RDPDGTT
-223 AVDAP
+223 VDSSRP
-228 RARLDANTRMW
+228 HLDTNTRMW
-239 LRDASASH
+239 LRDASASQK
-247 RVPTLAQL
+247 VPTLAQL

-282 KRAIDARTARN
+282 KRALVTRNARD
-293 AIARLE
+293 AIARLA
-299 QATGQSERDLT
+299 QATGQSESDLT
-310 AGWRDYVASVAGDII
+310 SGWRDYVARVAGDI
-325 VNEAAALPRLVG
+325 VVDEAAALPRLVG
-337 GTAGEGRL
+337 GTANEGKL

-370 VFLADASTGAVL
+370 VFLADASTGEVL

-410 RRFVLAT
+410 QRFVLAT
-417 VSDGRPLLTLFDMPS
+417 VSDGRPLLTLFEMPS
-432 GHVLRRIAV
+432 GRVLRRIAV

-469 DIYTIELSD
+469 DIYTIELTD

-486 DLYSDLQPAWSPAG
+486 DVYSDLQPAWSPAG

-528 WPSGDVTPLASSVTG
+528 WPSGNVTPLGSSGTG
-543 KNVNPQWCA
+543 KSVNPQWCT
-552 HGECLYFVS
+552 HGECVYFVS

-574 ETLDVT
+574 ETLEVT

-602 AGGQRIAMSVYSRG
+602 AGGKRIAMSVYSRG

-635 AVAHTSPR
+635 AVAQSSLPSLGVVETGQP
-643 PQAVAATVRPAFQS
+643 VFQS
-657 RRYRPSLSLV
+657 RRYKPSLSLV
-667 SFGQPYLSAGGGAFG
+667 QFGQPYLTAGGGAFG
-682 SFFRAGVAFRVGDL
+682 SYFRAGVAFRVGDL
-696 FGEQSLDTAVQVGT
+696 FGEQSLDTAVQIGA
-710 KASDFAVETSYIN
+710 KATDFAVETAYIN
-723 RRSRWNWGVTGAQV
+723 RRSRWNWGVTGVQV
-737 PWIVNGNVATRTAQN
+737 PWIVGASVATRNAQN
-752 AAGQPVVLRESLLDR
+752 ADGQQVVLRESLLDR
-767 QQHRQVSGVA
+767 QQHRQLSGVA

-790 AGVDAVSFSRQ
+790 AGIDAASFSRQ
-801 VTTTTFSAS
+801 VTTQTFSAS
-810 TFRRIGETTTLSPSA
+810 TFRRIGQSTSDSSSA
-825 RSATSFVTAAALVH
+825 RNATSFVTAAALVH
-839 DTTVFGATGPTM
+839 DTTVFDATGPTM

-865 LMVTTASGDY
+865 LQVTTASGDY
-875 RRYFAPL
+875 RRYFAPS

-888 TRVQQVSRLGG
+888 ARVQQVSRLGP

-904 RLLPLVWSPR
+904 RLLPLVWTPR

-922 DAVAERASQVSIV
+922 DSVAERASHVSIV
-935 NVEARTPLAALI
+935 NLEARTPLAAII
-947 GHTVGERL
+947 GRTAGDRL
-955 LPIGLFAFSDWGRF
+955 LPVSLFVFSDWGRF
-969 AAPQTLALASA
+969 AAPQTLALPSAS
-980 TRQLWSAGFGAR
+980 RQLWSAGFGAR
-992 VNAAGFVFEF
+992 LNAAGFVFEF
-1002 NGARPLT
+1002 NGARTLSPAP
-1009 RTTGWHFVVNFRPG
+1009 GWHFVVNFRPG

>member
-1 MAGCRSGR
+1 MLSSTS
-9 EQLCYPALLRCCRQ
+9 ALLPATRLRNGSAEIH
-23 LDSGTAAPESTTSQG
+23 DKPGAPV
-38 PAEELPLLK
+38 EELPLLK
-47 RTIATAVVLLLSAVS
+47 QTIATAVALLLSAVS

-89 VYYYAEERSAAEVAA
+89 IYYYAEERSAAEVAA

-115 RAFDHS
+115 LALDHT

-142 LPGNIPEGVGGFTDH
+142 LPGTIPEGVGGFTDH

-204 SEGMAEYVSVGVP
+204 SEGMAEYLSVLP
-217 RDPDAS
+217 RDPDGTGVGS
-223 AVDAP
+223 Q

-276 YGADVV
+276 HGADVV
-282 KRAIDARTARN
+282 KRALAARTARN

-310 AGWRDYVASVAGDII
+310 AGWRDYVASVAGDTA
-325 VNEAAALPRLVG
+325 VDEAAALPRLVG

-359 FMSERDGHAVD
+359 FMSERDGHSVD
-370 VFLADASTGAVL
+370 VFLADASTGTVL

-410 RRFVLAT
+410 RQFVLAT
-417 VSDGRPLLTLFDMPS
+417 VSDGRPLLTVFDMPS
-432 GHVLRRIAV
+432 GRVLRRIAV
-441 PEVDQIFTPA
+441 PDVDQIFTPA

-469 DIYTIELSD
+469 DIYAIELSG

-486 DLYSDLQPAWSPAG
+486 DLYSDLQPAWSPDG

-528 WPSGDVTPLASSVTG
+528 WPSGDVTPLVSSVTG
-543 KNVNPQWCA
+543 KSVNPQWCA

-574 ETLDVT
+574 ETLEVA
-580 RVTDEQIGVSG
+580 RITDEQIGVSG
-591 ITALSPAISIG
+591 VTALSPAISIG
-602 AGGQRIAMSVYSRG
+602 AGGKRIAMSVYSRG
-616 AFEIRALDVPRA
+616 AFEIRALDVPHA
-628 SFAPART
+628 SFAPAHS
-635 AVAHTSPR
+635 AVARTSPR
-643 PQAVAATVRPAFQS
+643 PLAVAATSHPAFQS
-657 RRYRPSLSLV
+657 RRYTPSLSLV

-710 KASDFAVETSYIN
+710 KASDFAVETAYIN

-737 PWIVNGNVATRTAQN
+737 PWIVDGSVATHNAQN
-752 AAGQPVVLRESLLDR
+752 AAGQPVVLRESVLDR
-767 QQHRQVSGVA
+767 QRHRQLSGVA

-801 VTTTTFSAS
+801 VTTTTYSAS
-810 TFRRIGETTTLSPSA
+810 TFRRIGESTTLSPSA
-825 RSATSFVTAAALVH
+825 LGATSFVTAAALVH

-860 AMVGD
+860 GTVGD

-875 RRYFAPL
+875 RRYFAPY
-882 DRLTIA
+882 DQLTIA
-888 TRVQQVSRLGG
+888 TRVQQVSRLGR
-899 DAADP
+899 DVADP
-904 RLLPLVWSPR
+904 RVLPLVWSPR

-922 DAVAERASQVSIV
+922 DGVAERASQVSIV
-935 NVEARTPLAALI
+935 NLEARTPLSALI
-947 GHTVGERL
+947 GRGAGQRL
-955 LPIGLFAFSDWGRF
+955 LPIDLFAFSDWGRF
-969 AAPQTLALASA
+969 AAPKTLDLPAAS
-980 TRQLWSAGFGAR
+980 RQLWSAGFGAR

>member
-1 MAGCRSGR
+1 M
-9 EQLCYPALLRCCRQ
+9 
-23 LDSGTAAPESTTSQG
+23 
-38 PAEELPLLK
+38 LK
-47 RTIATAVVLLLSAVS
+47 QTIATAVALLLLSAVS

-75 DRFQFAILETEHFD
+75 DRFEFAILETAHFD
-89 VYYYAEERSAAEVAA
+89 IYYYAEERSAAEVAA
-104 QLAERWYERLS
+104 RMAERWYERLS
-115 RAFDHS
+115 KALDHT

-132 SHAHFTQTSI
+132 SHSHFTQTSI
-142 LPGNIPEGVGGFTDH
+142 LPGDIPEGVGGFTDH

-192 QGRSLSLLPLWF
+192 HGSSLSLLPLWF
-204 SEGMAEYVSVGVP
+204 SEGMAEYLSVGLP
-217 RDPDAS
+217 RDPDATTADS
-223 AVDAP
+223 RRP
-228 RARLDANTRMW
+228 RLDTNTRMW
-239 LRDASASH
+239 LRDASASQK
-247 RVPTLAQL
+247 VPTLAQL

-276 YGADVV
+276 YGAEVV
-282 KRAIDARTARN
+282 TRSLVVRSTGN
-293 AIARLE
+293 AIARLQ
-299 QATGQSERDLT
+299 QATGQSENDLT
-310 AGWRDYVASVAGDII
+310 SGWRDYVARVAGDI
-325 VNEAAALPRLVG
+325 VVDEAAALPRLVG
-337 GTAGEGRL
+337 GTASEGKL

-370 VFLADASTGAVL
+370 VFLADASTGEVL

-410 RRFVLAT
+410 HRFVLAT
-417 VSDGRPLLTLFDMPS
+417 VSDGRPLLTLFEMPS
-432 GHVLRRIAV
+432 GRVLRRIAV

-469 DIYTIELSD
+469 DIYAIELTD
-478 GQVRALTS
+478 GNVRALTS
-486 DLYSDLQPAWSPAG
+486 DVYSDLQPAWSPDG

-509 FTSSAEHLEFG
+509 FTSSAEQLEFG

-528 WPSGDVTPLASSVTG
+528 WPSGNVTPLGSSGTG
-543 KNVNPQWCA
+543 KSVNPQWCA
-552 HGECLYFVS
+552 HGECVYFVS

-574 ETLDVT
+574 KTLEVT

-602 AGGQRIAMSVYSRG
+602 AGGKRIAMSVYSRG
-616 AFEIRALDVPRA
+616 AFEIRALEVPRA

-635 AVAHTSPR
+635 AVAQSSLPSLG
-643 PQAVAATVRPAFQS
+643 VAETVQPLFQS
-657 RRYRPSLSLV
+657 RRYKPRLSLV
-667 SFGQPYLSAGGGAFG
+667 QFGQPYLTAGGGAFG
-682 SFFRAGVAFRVGDL
+682 SYFRAGVAFRVGDL
-696 FGEQSLDTAVQVGT
+696 FGEQSLDTAVQIGA
-710 KASDFAVETSYIN
+710 KATDFAVETSYIN
-723 RRSRWNWGVTGAQV
+723 RRSRWNWGVTGVQV
-737 PWIVNGNVATRTAQN
+737 PWIVGANVATRNAQN
-752 AAGQPVVLRESLLDR
+752 ADGQQVVLRESFLDR
-767 QQHRQVSGVA
+767 QQHRQLSGVA

-790 AGVDAVSFSRQ
+790 AGVDAASFSRQ
-801 VTTTTFSAS
+801 VTTQTFSAS
-810 TFRRIGETTTLSPSA
+810 TFRRIGESTSDSSSA
-825 RSATSFVTAAALVH
+825 RNATSFVTAAALVH
-839 DTTVFGATGPTM
+839 DTTVFDATGPTM

-860 AMVGD
+860 TMAGD

-875 RRYFAPL
+875 RRYFAPS

-888 TRVQQVSRLGG
+888 ARVQQVSRLGR

-904 RLLPLVWSPR
+904 RLLPLVWTPR

-922 DAVAERASQVSIV
+922 DAVAERASHVSVV
-935 NVEARTPLAALI
+935 NLEARTPLATLI
-947 GHTVGERL
+947 GRTAGDRL
-955 LPIGLFAFSDWGRF
+955 LPVSLFVFSDWGRF
-969 AAPQTLALASA
+969 AAPQTLALPSAS
-980 TRQLWSAGFGAR
+980 RQLWSAGFGAR
-992 VNAAGFVFEF
+992 LNAAGFVFEF
-1002 NGARPLT
+1002 NGARTLSPAP
-1009 RTTGWHFVVNFRPG
+1009 GWHFVVNFRPG